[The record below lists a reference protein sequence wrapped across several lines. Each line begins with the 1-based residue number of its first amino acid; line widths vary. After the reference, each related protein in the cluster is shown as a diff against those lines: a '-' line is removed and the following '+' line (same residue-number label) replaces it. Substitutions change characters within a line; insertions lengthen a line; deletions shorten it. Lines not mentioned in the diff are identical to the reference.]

1 MYDAIIIGARCAGSP
16 TAMLLA
22 RKGYRVLLLDKA
34 TFPSDT
40 LSSHFIRLP
49 GLTHLKHWGILD
61 AVIAS
66 NCPPISTF
74 TFDAGPFSLTGMA
87 SPVEDVAVNYAP
99 RRLVLDK
106 ILVDAAVTAGV
117 EFREGFSVQQ
127 ILMDGDRVIGIEG
140 RGPSGRN
147 VKEQA
152 HLVIGAD
159 GMRSL
164 LARTVQAPTS
174 YTKPSLS
181 CSYYTYWSGVPIEG
195 VEIYSRPS
203 RLIITFPTNDGL
215 TCTYVSWP
223 RAEFHTFRTDIEAN
237 FLRTLDLIPSLAERV
252 RQSKREARFAGT
264 GDAPNFFRKPF
275 GPGWALVGD
284 AGCHEDPYLA
294 QGITN
299 AFHDA
304 ALVAEAIDAGF
315 SGRQSLETSL
325 SNYERQRN
333 ATRLPLYELNTQLAS
348 LEPPPSEI
356 QHLLAALQ
364 GNQIETNRF
373 FGVLDGSV
381 AVADFFAPDKV
392 AHLVA
397 QSHSAVV

>member
-1 MYDAIIIGARCAGSP
+1 
-16 TAMLLA
+16 
-22 RKGYRVLLLDKA
+22 VLLLDKA

-74 TFDAGPFSLTGMA
+74 TFDAGPFSLSGMA
-87 SPVEDVAVNYAP
+87 PPVEGVAVNYAP

-106 ILVDAAVTAGV
+106 ILVDAAVAAGV

-127 ILMDGDRVIGIEG
+127 LMMDQDRVRGIEG
-140 RGPSGRN
+140 RGPGGQN

-164 LARTVQAPTS
+164 VARAVQAPTF

-223 RAEFHTFRTDIEAN
+223 QAEFHTFRADIEGN
-237 FLRTLDLIPSLAERV
+237 FLQTLDLVPSLAERV
-252 RQSKREARFAGT
+252 RQGKREARFAGT

-275 GPGWALVGD
+275 GPGWVLVGD

-304 ALVAEAIDAGF
+304 ALVPEAIDAGF
-315 SGRQSLETSL
+315 CGRQSLETAL

-333 ATRLPLYELNTQLAS
+333 ETRLPLYELNAQLAS
-348 LEPPPSEI
+348 LEPPPPEI

-364 GNQIETNRF
+364 GNQTETNRF
-373 FGVLDGSV
+373 FGALDGSV

-392 AHLVA
+392 TRIIAE
-397 QSHSAVV
+397 SHSVVV